1 MSSVRQR
8 LLVVRVEARV
18 VLQRAGLAE
27 VHALEYRIGRGGLRQ
42 DEIDLG
48 ILAFEADVELTILIR
63 VVECAATYLD

>member
-42 DEIDLG
+42 DEVDLG
-48 ILAFEADVELTILIR
+48 IFAFEADIKFAVLIR
-63 VVECAATYLD
+63 IVECAATYLD